1 MDGTFNDT
9 TTYNDITYNNLIN
22 IHSLMGTFDGV
33 TQNMLVIALHNND
46 SLLLSN
52 IQITLTQMHLTV

>member
-33 TQNMLVIALHNND
+33 TQNMLVITLHNNH
-46 SLLLSN
+46 SLLLSF
-52 IQITLTQMHLTV
+52 I